1 MKKRTTNSIG
11 NLVIN
16 LPFFL
21 LLILGIALIFN
32 NQIKS
37 VLLINQSQKYNL
49 VNYSEKKLKDNWSKE
64 GNFDFDSVEPVSN
77 ERVLKAQFKNLELP
91 VIAGISIPSIN
102 LSLPVF
108 KGLDNLALLSGAGT
122 MKPEQRLGE
131 GNYALASH
139 SVQNKTLLFSPL
151 EFISVQQKIYLTD
164 LKNIYTYKVNFKE
177 KVDPTRVEFID
188 NIPQKKL
195 LTLITC
201 GDDEAKTRLIVQG
214 ELTDITNFNSTDKQT
229 RSLFM

>member
-108 KGLDNLALLSGAGT
+108 KGLDNSALLSGAGT

>member
-1 MKKRTTNSIG
+1 M
-11 NLVIN
+11 
-16 LPFFL
+16 
-21 LLILGIALIFN
+21 
-32 NQIKS
+32 
-37 VLLINQSQKYNL
+37 LLINQSQKYNL

-108 KGLDNLALLSGAGT
+108 KGLDNSALLSGAGT

>member
-108 KGLDNLALLSGAGT
+108 KGL
-122 MKPEQRLGE
+122 
-131 GNYALASH
+131 
-139 SVQNKTLLFSPL
+139 
-151 EFISVQQKIYLTD
+151 
-164 LKNIYTYKVNFKE
+164 
-177 KVDPTRVEFID
+177 VDRC
-188 NIPQKKL
+188 Q
-195 LTLITC
+195 
-201 GDDEAKTRLIVQG
+201 
-214 ELTDITNFNSTDKQT
+214 
-229 RSLFM
+229 

>member
-37 VLLINQSQKYNL
+37 LLLINQSQKYNL

-108 KGLDNLALLSGAGT
+108 KGLDNSALLSGAGT

>member
-77 ERVLKAQFKNLELP
+77 ERVLKTQFKNLELP

-108 KGLDNLALLSGAGT
+108 KGLDNSALLSGAGT

>member
-1 MKKRTTNSIG
+1 
-11 NLVIN
+11 
-16 LPFFL
+16 
-21 LLILGIALIFN
+21 
-32 NQIKS
+32 
-37 VLLINQSQKYNL
+37 
-49 VNYSEKKLKDNWSKE
+49 
-64 GNFDFDSVEPVSN
+64 
-77 ERVLKAQFKNLELP
+77 
-91 VIAGISIPSIN
+91 
-102 LSLPVF
+102 
-108 KGLDNLALLSGAGT
+108 

>member
-108 KGLDNLALLSGAGT
+108 KGLDNSALLSGAGT

-201 GDDEAKTRLIVQG
+201 GDDEAKTCLIVQG